1 MSILGD
7 IGGVMLTAGPYILE
21 AQLGGAT
28 GPEKLD
34 QVVAKVTAD
43 IEAVGGLDF
52 PAIIPAKWHAPVVR
66 GAVQLAVTLG
76 KLAGLDKRLQQVKD
90 FLSRELGISLNAG

>member
-1 MSILGD
+1 MSVIGD

-21 AQLGGAT
+21 AQLTDKPNG
-28 GPEKLD
+28 EKFE

-43 IEAVGGLDF
+43 IEAVGGVDF
-52 PAIIPAKWHAPVVR
+52 PAIIPAKWRAPVVR
-66 GAVQLAVTLG
+66 GAIQLAVTLG